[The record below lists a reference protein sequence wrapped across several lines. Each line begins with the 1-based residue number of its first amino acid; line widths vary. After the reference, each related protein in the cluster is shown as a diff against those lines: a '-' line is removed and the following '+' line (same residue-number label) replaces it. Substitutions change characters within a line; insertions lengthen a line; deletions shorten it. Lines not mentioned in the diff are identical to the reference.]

1 MCFGVA
7 DKADNETALSDK
19 IGFALTLPETPKATT
34 VIAPAI
40 AVPAIIDVIRF
51 LIEFSFHH
59 ARGVPRAQ

>member
-7 DKADNETALSDK
+7 DKADNETALSDM

-34 VIAPAI
+34 AIAPAI

-51 LIEFSFHH
+51 LIKFSFHH